1 MPSKERITQR
11 VVRFFFVTLFFCI
24 TVRVRDNTGTGG
36 EHFRMRIAAGPAARL
51 SSAPVCGR
59 AGSGTMRSF
68 KWRVLVCVLASMV
81 FEGRARAD
89 AIADN
94 LNVYRMSPPLAAYTP
109 GSIVRGHLDKR
120 TYQRTGEK
128 LLKVNV
134 VRCRAA
140 FDKDGIEENLDSAAF
155 AVRDQK
161 SFGLSAG
168 WANLLNASFKGS
180 YVEDVTLTFTGT
192 IYEYTEDKLAQLRV
206 RCLGSKNPKGDQGR
220 FQFQIVRQA
229 VGRFEYQIKYSEAAS
244 AGLKVNIVNK
254 LAAELGGGGQVDR
267 EGKITIPRGAMAYP
281 LWREDW

>member
-1 MPSKERITQR
+1 
-11 VVRFFFVTLFFCI
+11 
-24 TVRVRDNTGTGG
+24 
-36 EHFRMRIAAGPAARL
+36 
-51 SSAPVCGR
+51 
-59 AGSGTMRSF
+59 MRSF

-81 FEGRARAD
+81 FERRARAD

>member
-1 MPSKERITQR
+1 MRKP
-11 VVRFFFVTLFFCI
+11 VR
-24 TVRVRDNTGTGG
+24 
-36 EHFRMRIAAGPAARL
+36 
-51 SSAPVCGR
+51 
-59 AGSGTMRSF
+59 
-68 KWRVLVCVLASMV
+68 RVLACVIAVAAASAS
-81 FEGRARAD
+81 ARAD

-120 TYQRTGEK
+120 TFQRTGER

-134 VRCRAA
+134 VRCRAP

-168 WANLLNASFKGS
+168 WANLLNANFKGS

-192 IYEYTEDKLAQLRV
+192 IYEYTEDKLAALR
-206 RCLGSKNPKGDQGR
+206 RKCLGSANPKGDQGK

-229 VGRFEYQIKYSEAAS
+229 VGRFEYQIKYSQSAS
-244 AGLKVNIVNK
+244 AGLKVDIAHK
-254 LAAELGGGGQVDR
+254 LAAELGGSGEIDR

>member
-1 MPSKERITQR
+1 
-11 VVRFFFVTLFFCI
+11 
-24 TVRVRDNTGTGG
+24 
-36 EHFRMRIAAGPAARL
+36 MRGSALLVAACAVAWVAAPA
-51 SSAPVCGR
+51 G
-59 AGSGTMRSF
+59 
-68 KWRVLVCVLASMV
+68 
-81 FEGRARAD
+81 ARAD

-134 VRCRAA
+134 VRCRAP

-192 IYEYTEDKLAQLRV
+192 IYEYTEDKLAQLRA
-206 RCLGSKNPKGDQGR
+206 RCLGSKNPKSDQAR

-229 VGRFEYQIKYSEAAS
+229 VGRFEYQIKYTQAAS
-244 AGLKVNIVNK
+244 AGLKVDIANK
-254 LAAELGGGGQVDR
+254 LAAELGGSGEIDR
-267 EGKITIPRGAMAYP
+267 SGKITIPRGAMAYP

>member
-1 MPSKERITQR
+1 MRGVGWR
-11 VVRFFFVTLFFCI
+11 VSLCVAAW
-24 TVRVRDNTGTGG
+24 
-36 EHFRMRIAAGPAARL
+36 AAGQ
-51 SSAPVCGR
+51 
-59 AGSGTMRSF
+59 SG
-68 KWRVLVCVLASMV
+68 
-81 FEGRARAD
+81 ARAD

-109 GSIVRGHLDKR
+109 GSIMRGHLDKR
-120 TYQRTGEK
+120 TFQRTGEK

-134 VRCRAA
+134 VRCRAP

-192 IYEYTEDKLAQLRV
+192 IYEYTEDKLAALRR
-206 RCLGSKNPKGDQGR
+206 RCLGSANPKGDESR

-229 VGRFEYQIKYSEAAS
+229 VGRFEYRITYTSAAS
-244 AGLKVNIVNK
+244 AGLKVDIVNK
-254 LAAELGGGGQVDR
+254 LSAELGGGGEIGR
-267 EGKITIPRGAMAYP
+267 EGTITIPRGAMAYP
-281 LWREDW
+281 LWRESW

>member
-1 MPSKERITQR
+1 MRKP
-11 VVRFFFVTLFFCI
+11 VR
-24 TVRVRDNTGTGG
+24 
-36 EHFRMRIAAGPAARL
+36 
-51 SSAPVCGR
+51 
-59 AGSGTMRSF
+59 
-68 KWRVLVCVLASMV
+68 RVLACVIAVAGASAS
-81 FEGRARAD
+81 ARAD

-120 TYQRTGEK
+120 TFQRTGER

-134 VRCRAA
+134 VRCRAP

-168 WANLLNASFKGS
+168 WANLLNANFKGS

-192 IYEYTEDKLAQLRV
+192 IYEYTEDKLAALR
-206 RCLGSKNPKGDQGR
+206 RKCLGSANPKGDQGK

-229 VGRFEYQIKYSEAAS
+229 VGRFEYQIKYSQSAS
-244 AGLKVNIVNK
+244 AGLKVDIAHK
-254 LAAELGGGGQVDR
+254 LAAELGGSGEIDR

>member
-1 MPSKERITQR
+1 
-11 VVRFFFVTLFFCI
+11 
-24 TVRVRDNTGTGG
+24 
-36 EHFRMRIAAGPAARL
+36 MR
-51 SSAPVCGR
+51 SSAWIVT
-59 AGSGTMRSF
+59 AWTVA
-68 KWRVLVCVLASMV
+68 WLAPL
-81 FEGRARAD
+81 GGARAD

-120 TYQRTGEK
+120 TYQRTGER

-134 VRCRAA
+134 VRCRAP

-168 WANLLNASFKGS
+168 WASLLNASFKGS

-192 IYEYTEDKLAQLRV
+192 IYEYTEDKLAALRR
-206 RCLGSKNPKGDQGR
+206 RCLGSTNPKGDQGR

-229 VGRFEYQIKYSEAAS
+229 VGRFEYQIKYTQAAS
-244 AGLKVNIVNK
+244 AGLKVDIANK
-254 LAAELGGGGQVDR
+254 LAAELGGSGEIDR
-267 EGKITIPRGAMAYP
+267 AGKITIPRGAMAYP

>member
-1 MPSKERITQR
+1 MRKP
-11 VVRFFFVTLFFCI
+11 VR
-24 TVRVRDNTGTGG
+24 
-36 EHFRMRIAAGPAARL
+36 
-51 SSAPVCGR
+51 
-59 AGSGTMRSF
+59 
-68 KWRVLVCVLASMV
+68 RVLACVIAVASAS
-81 FEGRARAD
+81 ARAD

-120 TYQRTGEK
+120 TFQRTGER

-134 VRCRAA
+134 VRCRAP

-168 WANLLNASFKGS
+168 WANLLNANFKGS

-192 IYEYTEDKLAQLRV
+192 IYEYTEDKLAALR
-206 RCLGSKNPKGDQGR
+206 RKCLGSANPKADQGK

-229 VGRFEYQIKYSEAAS
+229 VGRFEYQIKYSQSAS
-244 AGLKVNIVNK
+244 AGLKVDIAHK
-254 LAAELGGGGQVDR
+254 LAAELGGSGEIDR

>member
-1 MPSKERITQR
+1 MRRPVRR
-11 VVRFFFVTLFFCI
+11 VLACL
-24 TVRVRDNTGTGG
+24 
-36 EHFRMRIAAGPAARL
+36 IAVAA
-51 SSAPVCGR
+51 SSA
-59 AGSGTMRSF
+59 S
-68 KWRVLVCVLASMV
+68 
-81 FEGRARAD
+81 ARAD

-120 TYQRTGEK
+120 TFQRTGER

-134 VRCRAA
+134 VRCRAP

-168 WANLLNASFKGS
+168 WANLLNANFKGS

-192 IYEYTEDKLAQLRV
+192 IYEFTEDKLAALR
-206 RCLGSKNPKGDQGR
+206 RKCLGSANPKGDQGK

-229 VGRFEYQIKYSEAAS
+229 VGRFEYQIKYTQSAS
-244 AGLKVNIVNK
+244 AGLKVDIANK
-254 LAAELGGGGQVDR
+254 LAAELGGSGEVDR
-267 EGKITIPRGAMAYP
+267 AGKITIPRGAMAYP

>member
-1 MPSKERITQR
+1 MRGVGWR
-11 VVRFFFVTLFFCI
+11 VSLCVAAW
-24 TVRVRDNTGTGG
+24 
-36 EHFRMRIAAGPAARL
+36 AAGQ
-51 SSAPVCGR
+51 G
-59 AGSGTMRSF
+59 G
-68 KWRVLVCVLASMV
+68 
-81 FEGRARAD
+81 ARAD

-134 VRCRAA
+134 VRCRAP

-192 IYEYTEDKLAQLRV
+192 IYEYTEDKLAQLRA
-206 RCLGSKNPKGDQGR
+206 RCLGSKNPKSDQAR

-229 VGRFEYQIKYSEAAS
+229 VGRFEYQIKYTQSAS
-244 AGLKVNIVNK
+244 AGLKVDIANK
-254 LAAELGGGGQVDR
+254 LAAELGGSGEIDR
-267 EGKITIPRGAMAYP
+267 SGKITIPRGAMAYP

>member
-1 MPSKERITQR
+1 
-11 VVRFFFVTLFFCI
+11 
-24 TVRVRDNTGTGG
+24 
-36 EHFRMRIAAGPAARL
+36 MRGSALLVAACAVAWVAA
-51 SSAPVCGR
+51 PDG
-59 AGSGTMRSF
+59 
-68 KWRVLVCVLASMV
+68 
-81 FEGRARAD
+81 ARAD

-128 LLKVNV
+128 LLKVNM
-134 VRCRAA
+134 VRCRAP

-192 IYEYTEDKLAQLRV
+192 IYEYTEDKLAQLRA
-206 RCLGSKNPKGDQGR
+206 RCLGSKNPKSDQAR

-229 VGRFEYQIKYSEAAS
+229 VGRFEYQIKYTQSAS
-244 AGLKVNIVNK
+244 AGLKVDIANK
-254 LAAELGGGGQVDR
+254 LAAELGGSGEIDR
-267 EGKITIPRGAMAYP
+267 SGKITIPRGAMAYP

>member
-1 MPSKERITQR
+1 M
-11 VVRFFFVTLFFCI
+11 
-24 TVRVRDNTGTGG
+24 
-36 EHFRMRIAAGPAARL
+36 FRRALPAIVGMVL
-51 SSAPVCGR
+51 SSA
-59 AGSGTMRSF
+59 SGTGA
-68 KWRVLVCVLASMV
+68 C
-81 FEGRARAD
+81 AD

-94 LNVYRMSPPLAAYTP
+94 LNVYRMSPPLASYTP
-109 GSIVRGHLDKR
+109 GTIVRGHLDKR

-168 WANLLNASFKGS
+168 WASLLNANFKGN
-180 YVEDVTLTFTGT
+180 YVEAVTLTFTGT
-192 IYEYTEDKLAQLRV
+192 IYEYTEDKLKALRR
-206 RCLGSKNPKGDQGR
+206 RCLGSPNPAGDQGR

-229 VGRFEYQIKYSEAAS
+229 VGRFEYEIKYTTAAS
-244 AGLKVNIVNK
+244 AGLKVDIVNK
-254 LAAELGGGGQVDR
+254 LSAELGASGEIDR

>member
-1 MPSKERITQR
+1 MRSSA
-11 VVRFFFVTLFFCI
+11 LL
-24 TVRVRDNTGTGG
+24 GTA
-36 EHFRMRIAAGPAARL
+36 FALAWLSAPAA
-51 SSAPVCGR
+51 V
-59 AGSGTMRSF
+59 
-68 KWRVLVCVLASMV
+68 
-81 FEGRARAD
+81 RAD

-134 VRCRAA
+134 VRCRAP
-140 FDKDGIEENLDSAAF
+140 FDKDGIEENLDGAAF

-168 WANLLNASFKGS
+168 WANLLNANFKGS

-192 IYEYTEDKLAQLRV
+192 IYEYTEEKLAQLRV

-229 VGRFEYQIKYSEAAS
+229 VGRFEYQIKYTQAAS
-244 AGLKVNIVNK
+244 AGLKVDIVNK
-254 LAAELGGGGQVDR
+254 LAAELGGSGEIDR
-267 EGKITIPRGAMAYP
+267 AGKITIPRGAMAYP